1 MKTPALIKSSG
12 YAVSTLSVI
21 MLGIVSAKSASEHPL
36 LLFCLIGGMVASV
49 IGMALRW
56 LSYQMEED

>member
-1 MKTPALIKSSG
+1 MRRPALIKSSG
-12 YAVSTLSVI
+12 YIVSTLSVV

-36 LLFCLIGGMVASV
+36 LLLCLIGGMVASV
-49 IGMALRW
+49 VGMGLRW